1 MHPLLPEEMTLQK
14 NLTSVKSTTEHI
26 VTWSFDD
33 RIDPESLEANELQA
47 KGRGPGTGSGELVR
61 SLEVGDVIT
70 VWGKARFPGWV
81 NVIEEISI
89 DVYWAV

>member
-1 MHPLLPEEMTLQK
+1 MALQK
-14 NLTSVKSTTEHI
+14 NLTSVKSTKEHI

-33 RIDPESLEANELQA
+33 HIDPGSLEANELQTQ
-47 KGRGPGTGSGELVR
+47 GRGSGTGSGELVR

-70 VWGKARFPGWV
+70 VWAKARFPGWV
-81 NVIEEISI
+81 NVVEEISI